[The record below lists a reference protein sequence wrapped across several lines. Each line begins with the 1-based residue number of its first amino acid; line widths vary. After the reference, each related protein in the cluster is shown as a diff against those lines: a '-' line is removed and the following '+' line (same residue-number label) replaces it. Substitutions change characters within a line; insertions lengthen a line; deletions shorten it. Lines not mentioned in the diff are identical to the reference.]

1 MMLGRDLSAFMT
13 YDDMAGTDFLS
24 TLPMVDKDRIGCVGC
39 SMGAYR
45 SWMLAALS
53 DKIKASAN
61 ICWMITTDDQLTL
74 RYGRKENGGFANCIP
89 ALRQYLDYPHIASLA
104 CPHPSL
110 FISGTLDHLFPVPGV
125 KKAFAQMHAVWD
137 SQHADSLLTTELWD
151 VPHSCGLRIQQKI
164 LQFLDQNL

>member
-1 MMLGRDLSAFMT
+1 
-13 YDDMAGTDFLS
+13 
-24 TLPMVDKDRIGCVGC
+24 
-39 SMGAYR
+39 
-45 SWMLAALS
+45 
-53 DKIKASAN
+53 
-61 ICWMITTDDQLTL
+61 MITTDDQLTL

-125 KKAFAQMHAVWD
+125 KKAFAQMHAVWN